1 MEELSAKWQDL
12 TDIQQASITELIAG
26 KRQGN
31 IVSSLM
37 TNFDIAQNALQTSLG
52 SSGSALEEHSKAMD
66 SIELKLNSLRAA
78 WQSFAQSFMD
88 SNFLKKGIDAL
99 KGLVEVLEWLID
111 NFGLLGTIGL
121 GTGITGFF
129 KHFNGAKEAKK
140 TLNDVVNAIDKIGDA
155 VSSTAESASNM
166 TNAVTEAADATT
178 NVASAATEAGEATA
192 NLASTATEAAE
203 STANMASAVSESVEA
218 TTNLASAST
227 EAAEAGANVASVVT
241 EGAEAAA
248 NAASATTESA
258 EAMANLTSIVTEASE
273 AFANML
279 STITETTEAM
289 ANMASTASETAEA
302 GANVVSTV
310 TEVAEASANASS
322 AGTEVVEAGANV
334 VSTVAAVG
342 ENAVKSSKGLGKF
355 AGGLGKTAVSA
366 AKWVGIAGLVVA
378 GLSLIYNQYKKNKEA
393 AAEARQVIIEDSNTY
408 LDAASNFE
416 QAYIKYSGRTDLTV
430 SEEAELEEAI
440 KGTTNALKDKSS
452 ALHGVVNSSNDYIAS
467 LERIADAEL
476 NAAAEA
482 AEAKKK
488 EAGAAL
494 IESAIGWERFDGSEV
509 NIEVGRSMTSD
520 LSLTDKEVKIA
531 KEIGEEYYKLD
542 SYGKDLQGTIYSL
555 TLDSNA
561 GVNEIIDYYYTL
573 LDYQAKLKEG
583 LTEEELA
590 NSSVYEDVSSVIGK
604 LSESIEVY
612 TSGAYEAA
620 KAQYQLANGIP
631 KTTEAYLAMREAILG
646 SEDIKGLSLDT
657 KMSIL
662 NSLDSDYSKV
672 FDLSSVEAQ
681 ARKFVGI
688 IENFGDGTK
697 DGINEIG
704 AVETFLNMRT
714 AVNNNECTV
723 GEYLSEF
730 DNITSIA
737 KKFSD
742 EEREQFNLAFG
753 LDTDAIK
760 EQYEHV
766 YNYIS
771 RQDIDWFDGYEFTP
785 EFRLEKD
792 NIKEQEIRK
801 FLDDLS
807 ASELSAL
814 VGIKAEIDWEN
825 TSIEDIRKQIEKEAK
840 IIDALNFKPNIEIDT
855 TALETLNT
863 ALEESASAMGLTT
876 ESIDSLK
883 AKYSDLES
891 YDPDTLFEKTAN
903 GVKVNREEVEKL
915 EKEYND
921 LNKSKV
927 KEHIDNLTQ
936 AYNENA
942 KKIDECTNASERA
955 QLISENETYRN
966 KIEELAQY
974 QAQLEGV
981 TGAYQD
987 WIDAQSGP
995 EDYEG
1000 YESVAT
1006 SREDIEDEIS
1016 RGFIGNKARAY
1027 IDLLSGKDLDGK
1039 SIDDYAD
1046 AWEKLDDKV
1055 TSTGYSVMDFFTI
1068 NDDGDITATGIDRFM
1083 KSVKKDIEGLYDSD
1097 TGAYKFTKE
1106 NIEAIQKEYEIGAE
1120 AIELLLEAAAAA
1132 GYEIDWGGI
1141 LDDIDL
1147 DTSSFESLVSAAE
1160 AAQTAYN
1167 KIDGLEDV
1175 HFNFTATGVE
1185 EAESE
1190 IERARQAFSKFINED
1205 GTVNLKADGA
1215 EEMQFILT
1223 TLIIQKQQLSTPAI
1237 MKVDTSQIDQA
1248 ETDIIGAINAA
1259 QTLQSAYEN
1268 YEIAISTGVDVEK
1281 AKSDLNTAIDGMKGT
1296 SVDVRADLKLPTD
1309 ADLEAAK
1316 SSIGDIKVGA
1326 TLDGTAVGNLATQI
1340 QTQCTPEIIAKVT
1353 GIDESAIT
1361 NGEGGRQVKYTPEH
1375 SAVDNYINSLQDINK
1390 KIIFKYTTEGKK
1402 PNPSNI
1408 ECTITYTY
1416 QTSGTKPSGTGP
1428 AAGTAHSNGTTGRA
1442 FARGDWGIK
1451 GNGVALAGELGPEI
1465 VVRQGKF
1472 FTVGDKGAEF
1482 FRYKP
1487 HDIVFNAA
1495 QTESLFKYGGIK
1507 GAKPRGKMLASGT
1520 AFADGN
1526 AFAWS
1531 ATATES
1537 NFASNRNSSTGKSYG
1552 SKSSSSSS
1560 KSSSDSAKDDFEET
1574 FDWIEIAIDRV
1585 ERAIDQLDTKANSV
1599 YRSWSERNSNLTSEI
1614 SKVSSEIDLQQ
1625 RAYQEYMNAANGVGL
1640 SSSWQAKIKNGAID
1654 ISTVKDEAL
1663 AEKIKDFQT
1672 YYQAALDCKD
1682 AILELKET
1690 EAELYA
1696 QRFENLQ
1703 TQYDGILQGYEH
1715 TETMLNEYISQAE
1728 EQGFM
1733 VSKKYYDA
1741 LITNEKQNINAL
1753 KQEQAELIAARDEA
1767 VASGKIAKYS
1777 EEWYSMCAE
1786 IDSVTQSIE
1795 EGSTA
1800 ILEYA
1805 RAIKEIDWSV
1815 FDLIQERI
1823 SGITEES
1830 DFLIEL
1836 LSNKKLFDDN
1846 GNLTSQGS
1854 ATVALH
1860 AQNAN
1865 SYMYQADTYGEE
1877 IAKLDK
1883 QIQSD
1888 PYDQDL
1894 INRRNELLE
1903 LQRESILA
1911 AEQEKEAIK
1920 DLVSEGIDTQLDAL
1934 QELIDK
1940 KNEQLQS
1947 EKDLYEYQK
1956 KVAEQSKEVASLEK
1970 QLAAYSGDDSEEAK
1984 QKIQQIKVDLESA
1997 RQDLQETEMDKVLDD
2012 TSAMLDNLF
2021 LEAEELLNTRI
2032 DDVNAV
2038 LESAIENAN
2047 ANATSIQETL
2057 TSETDKVGITL
2068 SNAMNSI
2075 WSGADGSAKS
2085 VLTMYGEDF
2094 RTKSATIITTLN
2106 GIKSS
2111 VNSMVSSLNKEAT
2124 TKTAAN
2130 KTTTSAKKN
2139 PTTSSSSTT
2148 NKKTTTTKK
2157 SSSGDGKPKIGDRV
2171 KYVSGQYYYD
2181 SQGREPLGS
2190 KNKGEYVYITNINT
2204 RDWATHGYHISTGNK
2219 LGKGDLGW
2227 LKLNQLSGYASGKKD
2242 FLNDEVAWTQEGGLE
2257 EYIVRPSDGAILT
2270 PIAKK
2275 GSVLNAQ
2282 ASNNLWNMS
2291 NSPAEFIK
2299 ENLGIG
2305 GASVPNTQNVNN
2317 TYTQHIDNVIF
2328 DFKNVKN
2335 YDQMLEQMQRDK
2347 NFENLVLSMSIDRIA
2362 GRSKLAKGK
2371 SIR

>member
-1 MEELSAKWQDL
+1 MRIRGAKTELEDAGLDAEGMADSTAKLRQEIMALSGVDIMLDSTTFKSTYKIMEELSSKWEDL

-66 SIELKLNSLRAA
+66 SIELKLNSLKAA

-88 SNFLKKGIDAL
+88 SNLLKKGIDAL
-99 KGLVEVLEWLID
+99 RTIVEILEWLVD

-121 GTGITGFF
+121 GTGITGFI
-129 KHFNGAKEAKK
+129 KHLNGVKEAKK
-140 TLNDVVNAIDKIGDA
+140 TLNDVVDAIYKIGDA
-155 VSSTAESASNM
+155 ALNATESASNM
-166 TNAVTEAADATT
+166 ANAATEAADATV

-192 NLASTATEAAE
+192 NLASVATETAE
-203 STANMASAVSESVEA
+203 SAANMASTVSEGVEA

-258 EAMANLTSIVTEASE
+258 EAMANLTSVVTETSE
-273 AFANML
+273 ALANML

-289 ANMASTASETAEA
+289 ANMASTASETVEA

-310 TEVAEASANASS
+310 TEVAEASANAAS
-322 AGTEVVEAGANV
+322 AGTEVVEAGADV
-334 VSTVAAVG
+334 VSTVAAIG
-342 ENAVKSSKGLGKF
+342 ENAVKSSGGLNKF
-355 AGGLGKTAVSA
+355 AGGLGKTVSSA
-366 AKWVGIAGLVVA
+366 AKWVGVAGLVVA
-378 GLSLIYNQYKKNKEA
+378 ALALIYNQYKKNKEA
-393 AAEARQVIIEDSNTY
+393 AAEARQEIIEDSNTY

-476 NAAAEA
+476 DAAAEA
-482 AEAKKK
+482 AKAKKK

-520 LSLTDKEVKIA
+520 LSLTNKEVKIA

-542 SYGKDLQGTIYSL
+542 NYGKDLQGTIYTL

-573 LDYQAKLKEG
+573 LDYQAKLKDG

-688 IENFGDGTK
+688 IEGFGDGTK

-730 DNITSIA
+730 DNITSMA

-753 LDTDAIK
+753 LDTDSIK

-792 NIKEQEIRK
+792 NIREQEIKK

-807 ASELSAL
+807 ASELAAL
-814 VGIKAEIDWEN
+814 VSIKAEIDWEN
-825 TSIEDIRKQIEKEAK
+825 TSIEDIRKQIETEAK

-855 TALETLNT
+855 TALELLNT

-883 AKYSDLES
+883 SKYSDLES
-891 YDPDTLFEKTAN
+891 YDPDTLFDKTAN
-903 GVKVNREEVEKL
+903 GVKVNRQEVAKL

-955 QLISENETYRN
+955 QLVSENETYRN
-966 KIEELAQY
+966 QIEELAEY
-974 QAQLEGV
+974 QTQLEGV

-987 WIDAQSGP
+987 WINAQSGP
-995 EDYEG
+995 EEYEG

-1006 SREDIEDEIS
+1006 SREDIQDEID
-1016 RGFIGNKARAY
+1016 RGFIGNKSKAY

-1039 SIDDYAD
+1039 SVDDYAE
-1046 AWEKLDDKV
+1046 AWEKLDKKV
-1055 TSTGYSVMDFFTI
+1055 TGAGYSINDFFTV
-1068 NDDGDITATGIDRFM
+1068 NDDGDITATGIDRFF
-1083 KSVKKDIEGLYDSD
+1083 KSLKTDFKGSVAKFNDETKKWTYDF
-1097 TGAYKFTKE
+1097 GAENLEKIKE
-1106 NIEAIQKEYEIGAE
+1106 KYGIGIE
-1120 AIELLLEAAAAA
+1120 AIELLLEAAASA
-1132 GYEIDWGGI
+1132 GYDIDWGGI
-1141 LDDIDL
+1141 LDGIDL
-1147 DTSSFESLVSAAE
+1147 DTSSFETLVSAAE

-1167 KIDGLEDV
+1167 KIEGLEDV

-1248 ETDIIGAINAA
+1248 ETDIIAAVNAA

-1375 SAVDNYINSLQDINK
+1375 SAVDTYINSLTDINK
-1390 KIIFKYTTEGKK
+1390 KIIFKYTTEGTK

-1408 ECTITYTY
+1408 ERTITYTY
-1416 QTSGTKPSGTGP
+1416 QISGTGP
-1428 AAGTAHSNGTTGRA
+1428 AAGTAHADGTTGRA
-1442 FARGDWGIK
+1442 FARGNWGIG
-1451 GNGVALAGELGPEI
+1451 GNGVALGGELGQEL
-1465 VVRQGKF
+1465 VVRDGKF
-1472 FTVGDKGAEF
+1472 FTIGDSGAEF
-1482 FRYKP
+1482 FRYKKN
-1487 HDIVFNAA
+1487 DIIFNAA

-1507 GAKPRGKMLASGT
+1507 GAKPRGTMLASGT
-1520 AFADGN
+1520 AFAEGN

-1537 NFASNRNSSTGKSYG
+1537 NFASNG

-1560 KSSSDSAKDDFEET
+1560 DSTKEDFEEV
-1574 FDWIEIAIDRV
+1574 FDLIEIAISRI
-1585 ERAIDQLDTKANSV
+1585 EREIDNLDTRVNSV
-1599 YRSWSERNSNLTSEI
+1599 YKSWSERNSAL
-1614 SKVSSEIDLQQ
+1614 SSEINKVGDEIALQQ
-1625 RAYQEYMNAANGVGL
+1625 KAYNEYMNAANGVGL
-1640 SSSWQAKIKNGAID
+1640 SSSWVNKIKNGTID
-1654 ISTVKDEAL
+1654 ITTVTDETL
-1663 AEKIKDFQT
+1663 AEKIKD
-1672 YYQAALDCKD
+1672 YQ
-1682 AILELKET
+1682 
-1690 EAELYA
+1690 
-1696 QRFENLQ
+1696 
-1703 TQYDGILQGYEH
+1703 
-1715 TETMLNEYISQAE
+1715 
-1728 EQGFM
+1728 
-1733 VSKKYYDA
+1733 
-1741 LITNEKQNINAL
+1741 
-1753 KQEQAELIAARDEA
+1753 
-1767 VASGKIAKYS
+1767 
-1777 EEWYSMCAE
+1777 EWYLIMP
-1786 IDSVTQSIE
+1786 IYL
-1795 EGSTA
+1795 A
-1800 ILEYA
+1800 I
-1805 RAIKEIDWSV
+1805 
-1815 FDLIQERI
+1815 
-1823 SGITEES
+1823 
-1830 DFLIEL
+1830 
-1836 LSNKKLFDDN
+1836 
-1846 GNLTSQGS
+1846 
-1854 ATVALH
+1854 
-1860 AQNAN
+1860 
-1865 SYMYQADTYGEE
+1865 
-1877 IAKLDK
+1877 
-1883 QIQSD
+1883 
-1888 PYDQDL
+1888 
-1894 INRRNELLE
+1894 
-1903 LQRESILA
+1903 
-1911 AEQEKEAIK
+1911 
-1920 DLVSEGIDTQLDAL
+1920 
-1934 QELIDK
+1934 
-1940 KNEQLQS
+1940 
-1947 EKDLYEYQK
+1947 
-1956 KVAEQSKEVASLEK
+1956 
-1970 QLAAYSGDDSEEAK
+1970 
-1984 QKIQQIKVDLESA
+1984 
-1997 RQDLQETEMDKVLDD
+1997 
-2012 TSAMLDNLF
+2012 
-2021 LEAEELLNTRI
+2021 
-2032 DDVNAV
+2032 
-2038 LESAIENAN
+2038 
-2047 ANATSIQETL
+2047 
-2057 TSETDKVGITL
+2057 
-2068 SNAMNSI
+2068 
-2075 WSGADGSAKS
+2075 
-2085 VLTMYGEDF
+2085 
-2094 RTKSATIITTLN
+2094 
-2106 GIKSS
+2106 
-2111 VNSMVSSLNKEAT
+2111 
-2124 TKTAAN
+2124 
-2130 KTTTSAKKN
+2130 
-2139 PTTSSSSTT
+2139 
-2148 NKKTTTTKK
+2148 
-2157 SSSGDGKPKIGDRV
+2157 
-2171 KYVSGQYYYD
+2171 
-2181 SQGREPLGS
+2181 
-2190 KNKGEYVYITNINT
+2190 NI
-2204 RDWATHGYHISTGNK
+2204 
-2219 LGKGDLGW
+2219 
-2227 LKLNQLSGYASGKKD
+2227 
-2242 FLNDEVAWTQEGGLE
+2242 
-2257 EYIVRPSDGAILT
+2257 
-2270 PIAKK
+2270 
-2275 GSVLNAQ
+2275 
-2282 ASNNLWNMS
+2282 
-2291 NSPAEFIK
+2291 
-2299 ENLGIG
+2299 
-2305 GASVPNTQNVNN
+2305 
-2317 TYTQHIDNVIF
+2317 
-2328 DFKNVKN
+2328 
-2335 YDQMLEQMQRDK
+2335 
-2347 NFENLVLSMSIDRIA
+2347 
-2362 GRSKLAKGK
+2362 
-2371 SIR
+2371 